1 MIMTLYQTIE
11 VDNRDAAQMYGYLE
25 ARIET
30 MKRRIAELQ
39 RENET
44 LRLTLNSECTDSI
57 ELLKSA

>member
-1 MIMTLYQTIE
+1 MTLYQTTE
-11 VDNRDAAQMYGYLE
+11 VDNRNAGEMYGYLE

-44 LRLTLNSECTDSI
+44 LRLKFSSECTDSV

>member
-1 MIMTLYQTIE
+1 MMTFYETTE
-11 VDNRDAAQMYGYLE
+11 VDNRDATQMYGYLE

-30 MKRRIAELQ
+30 MKRRITELE

-44 LRLTLNSECTDSI
+44 LRLKFSPECAGST